1 MSESTETTDKVVLEF
16 TNLQKELEDALDP
29 NSSKTLTYQ
38 EILKKLEEA
47 KHRIIMPVQSLKP

>member
-16 TNLQKELEDALDP
+16 TNLKKELEDALDP

-38 EILKKLEEA
+38 EILKMLEEA
-47 KHRIIMPVQSLKP
+47 KHRIIMPVQSLKT